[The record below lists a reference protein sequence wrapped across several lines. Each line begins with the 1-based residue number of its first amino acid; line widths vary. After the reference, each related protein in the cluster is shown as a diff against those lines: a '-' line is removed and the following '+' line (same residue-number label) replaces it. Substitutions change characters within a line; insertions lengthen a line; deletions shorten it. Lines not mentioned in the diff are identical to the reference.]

1 MNSLT
6 HLSLV
11 SLSERLEAREISSVE
26 AAMAYLSR
34 MTAVEPEIRAYI
46 TPTARIAL
54 EAASRADGMRRD
66 GGKDGKLSPLCGVPY
81 AVKDNFAVKDVPLTC
96 ASEMLRDFVPGYTA
110 AVCGKI
116 AEAGGVLLGKTN
128 LDEFAMGSFC
138 ERSIAG
144 PTRNPLD
151 PARSPGGS
159 SGGSAAAVAAGEAA
173 WAIGSDTGGS
183 ARQPAAFCGLV
194 SMKPTYGLVSR
205 RGMVELASS
214 LDTVCPIA
222 RTVEDCALALT
233 EIAGRDP
240 YDMTSFDSSE
250 DYRAYTGRDPA
261 GLTVGVPEPDAL
273 DGCEAAVV
281 KAVGRAARILGTLGV
296 RTVPVKLPLGQALEI
311 YLIVASA
318 EASSNLARFDG
329 LRYGLH
335 GEGGTAA
342 DKMRDAR
349 ARGFGDEVKR
359 RIVTGTYALS
369 STYGGGYYKK
379 VKAAQNR
386 ICEETAGILARCDA
400 VLLPTAATAAFRVGS
415 YDGDP
420 NALYRSDRFTTIAN
434 LTGCPAVQIPGGG
447 NGSMPV
453 GISLMGGKRSEGTL
467 FLLAYALEQ
476 ELREDVRKEVGQNG
490 QNGRNGNDPYA
501 GRIAGRDGL
510 R

>member
-1 MNSLT
+1 MNHLT
-6 HLSLV
+6 ELSLCA
-11 SLSERLEAREISSVE
+11 LSEKLASREVSAKE

-34 MTAVEPEIRAYI
+34 MTAVEPEINAYI

-54 EAASRADGMRRD
+54 EAASRADERRRE
-66 GGKDGKLSPLCGVPY
+66 GGELSPLCGVPY
-81 AVKDNFAVKDVPLTC
+81 AVKDNFAVAGVRLTC
-96 ASEMLRDFVPGYTA
+96 ASEMLRDFVPAYSA
-110 AVCGKI
+110 AVCEKI
-116 AEAGGVLLGKTN
+116 AEKGGVLLGKTN

-151 PARSPGGS
+151 PERSPGGS

-194 SMKPTYGLVSR
+194 SVKPTYGLVSR

-233 EIAGRDP
+233 EMAGRDP
-240 YDMTSFDSSE
+240 YDMTSFDSDA
-250 DYRAYTGRDPA
+250 DYRSWTGRDPA
-261 GLTVGVPEPDAL
+261 GLTVGVPGRL
-273 DGCEAAVV
+273 DGCEPAVV
-281 KAVGRAARILGTLGV
+281 KAVERAARRLETMGV
-296 RTVPVKLPLGQALEI
+296 NVAQADLPLVMALEI

-318 EASSNLARFDG
+318 EASSNMARYDG

-335 GEGGTAA
+335 GEGPTAA
-342 DKMRDAR
+342 DRMKDAR
-349 ARGFGDEVKR
+349 TRGFGDEVKR
-359 RIVTGTYALS
+359 RIVTGAYALS

-379 VKAAQNR
+379 VKAAQDAVCR
-386 ICEETAGILARCDA
+386 ETEEILGRYDA

-415 YDGDP
+415 FDGDP
-420 NALYRSDRFTTIAN
+420 NALYRSDRFTTAAN

-447 NGSMPV
+447 NGTMPV
-453 GISLMGGKRSEGTL
+453 GISLMGKKRSEGR
-467 FLLAYALEQ
+467 LLQLAWALEQ
-476 ELREDVRKEVGQNG
+476 ELRDDVRKEVG
-490 QNGRNGNDPYA
+490 RNGAGSRTEYA
-501 GRIAGRDGL
+501 PGGFRGL
-510 R
+510 